1 MTHNVHVNKVTAL
14 ISSTC
19 NVKVPWDHGQQC
31 LPVHNYHLTT
41 NSNLFERQKKMCD
54 SCVEEV
60 YTCTA
65 VVVIPVSTC
74 DCLLLLF
81 VHAEGTDQKPGR
93 RGAKYASSHTFVGDE
108 KVSTIWLEEIAA
120 MLTLSYVLRFCIWHH
135 DDCVWWP
142 DSFVHSWFMSGKG

>member
-19 NVKVPWDHGQQC
+19 NVQVPWDHGQQC
-31 LPVHNYHLTT
+31 SPVHNYHLTT
-41 NSNLFERQKKMCD
+41 NSNLFERQKK
-54 SCVEEV
+54 S
-60 YTCTA
+60 
-65 VVVIPVSTC
+65 VIAMWRSTLALQFLSFPCLPVMYLH
-74 DCLLLLF
+74 LLL

-93 RGAKYASSHTFVGDE
+93 RGAEYVSSHTFVGDE
-108 KVSTIWLEEIAA
+108 KVSTIWLEKIAA

-142 DSFVHSWFMSGKG
+142 DSFVHSWFMIGKG